1 MTLKLEI
8 NDKHEVRHI
17 IDDVEFGPV
26 KFVSFE
32 AAWAHVGRYAKPGVL
47 DPWFKLV
54 KDYNVNVYTH

>member
-17 IDDVEFGPV
+17 IDDVEFGLV

-32 AAWAHVGRYAKPGVL
+32 AAWQHAARYAKPGVL
-47 DPWFKLV
+47 DSWFKLV
-54 KDYNVNVYTH
+54 KDCNVYAH